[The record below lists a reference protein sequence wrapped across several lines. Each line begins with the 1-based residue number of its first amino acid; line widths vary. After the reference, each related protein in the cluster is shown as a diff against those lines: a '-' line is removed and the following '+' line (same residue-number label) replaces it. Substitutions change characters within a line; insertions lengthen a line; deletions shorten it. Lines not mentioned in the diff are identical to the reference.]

1 MKTKILFALIALVA
15 ICSCT
20 QTKRPQ
26 YLYLNAEQLK
36 PLGIELNDKGVF
48 YKNENP
54 NYKQD
59 KERYSCLAFYS
70 TNDNYLTTKQFYA
83 TDTLHA
89 ANTLDSLIVNQKMT
103 RNDFY
108 PVLIGNTS
116 GIQSMENK
124 NLPVDMKLLPI
135 AIAMAE
141 TKLSNRK
148 DTLVVWLKPTE
159 SLLKALPANTIIE
172 NYLSVRPT
180 K

>member
-1 MKTKILFALIALVA
+1 MKAKIIFTLILLMA

-20 QTKRPQ
+20 HQSKKPQ
-26 YLYLNAEQLK
+26 YLYLNLNQLK

-59 KERYSCLAFYS
+59 KEHYPCLAFYS
-70 TNDNYLTTKQFYA
+70 TNNNYLTTKQFNS

-89 ANTLDSLIVNQKMT
+89 ANTLDSMIVNQKMT

-108 PVLIGNTS
+108 PVLIGNTA

-124 NLPVDMKLLPI
+124 NLPADMKLLPI

-141 TKLSNRK
+141 TKLANRK
-148 DTLVVWLKPTE
+148 DTLVVWFKPTE
-159 SLLKALPANTIIE
+159 SLKKALPPGINIDD
-172 NYLSVRPT
+172 YLTTRR
-180 K
+180 